1 MRELSI
7 LQETD
12 FTEDEECWRPTRTQ
26 QVIVYGMLGEVTS
39 HTLK

>member
-1 MRELSI
+1 VLAANPD
-7 LQETD
+7 Q
-12 FTEDEECWRPTRTQ
+12 Q